1 MSVLLGRLMQVA
13 AMIILPIGLMYGLVY
28 GEIRTEVKLLALG
41 GFLFVL
47 GWILSR
53 KQGS

>member
-1 MSVLLGRLMQVA
+1 MQVIG
-13 AMIILPIGLMYGLVY
+13 MIVLPIGLMYGLVQ

-53 KQGS
+53 DQNT

>member
-1 MSVLLGRLMQVA
+1 MSVLVGRLLQLA
-13 AMIILPIGLMYGLVY
+13 GMIILPIGLSYGLVQ

-47 GWILSR
+47 GWILAR
-53 KQGS
+53 DRR

>member
-1 MSVLLGRLMQVA
+1 MSAGIGRLLQLA
-13 AMIILPIGLMYGLVY
+13 GMIILPIGLMYGL
-28 GEIRTEVKLLALG
+28 GAGDIRTEVKLLALG

-53 KQGS
+53 ERSS

>member
-1 MSVLLGRLMQVA
+1 MRALIGRWMQVIG
-13 AMIILPIGLMYGLVY
+13 MIVLPIGLMYGLVRN
-28 GEIRTEVKLLALG
+28 EIRTEVKLLALG

-53 KQGS
+53 DSH

>member
-1 MSVLLGRLMQVA
+1 MSPTIGRLMQLA
-13 AMIILPIGLMYGLVY
+13 GMIILPIGLMYGL
-28 GEIRTEVKLLALG
+28 GRGDIRTEVKLLALG

-53 KQGS
+53 ERSS

>member
-1 MSVLLGRLMQVA
+1 MGALIGRLLQLSA
-13 AMIILPIGLMYGLVY
+13 LIILPIGLIYGFGR
-28 GEIRTEVKLLALG
+28 GEIRTEVQLLALG

-53 KQGS
+53 ERK